1 MTMKNNDFKR
11 DVAMVLIIFVFG
23 IAVGIIL
30 EYFLVRKDMINL
42 KEKVAK
48 INCLENKVDIN
59 CIKDNLDKH
68 KVKFSHIVLAQCIL
82 ESNNL
87 TSDLFKRNSNAFGM
101 RVAAQRVT
109 FAINNHD
116 YGAYA
121 KYESVEDCILDYKAF
136 QIQNALFI
144 TTDADYFKLLGSIYA
159 EDPIYISKL
168 KNIIKKNKS

>member
-1 MTMKNNDFKR
+1 MKRIDDFKR
-11 DVAMVLIIFVFG
+11 DIALVLVVFVIG
-23 IAVGIIL
+23 IAIGVVL
-30 EYFLVRKDMINL
+30 EYSLTKKDIRIL

-48 INCLENKVDIN
+48 INCLEDKVDIN

-109 FAINNHD
+109 FAVNNHD

>member
-1 MTMKNNDFKR
+1 MINNDFKK
-11 DVAMVLIIFVFG
+11 DLTIVLVVFVIG
-23 IAVGIIL
+23 IAIGVVL
-30 EYFLVRKDMINL
+30 EYSLTKKDIRIL

-48 INCLENKVDIN
+48 INCLEDKVDIN

>member
-1 MTMKNNDFKR
+1 MINSDFKR
-11 DVAMVLIIFVFG
+11 DIAMVLIIFIFG
-23 IAVGIIL
+23 IGLGIIL
-30 EYFLVRKDMINL
+30 GYFLARKDVINL

-48 INCLENKVDIN
+48 INCLDEQIGVE
-59 CIKDNLDKH
+59 CLKDNLHKH

-87 TSDLFKRNSNAFGM
+87 TSPLFKNNKNCFGM
-101 RVAAQRVT
+101 RVAAQRFT

-121 KYESVEDCILDYKAF
+121 KYESVEDCVLDYKAF

-144 TTDADYFKLLGSIYA
+144 TNDSDYFKLLGSIYA

-168 KNIIKKNKS
+168 KNIIKKNKL

>member
-1 MTMKNNDFKR
+1 MKRVDDFKR
-11 DVAMVLIIFVFG
+11 DIALVLVVFVIG
-23 IAVGIIL
+23 IAIGVVL
-30 EYFLVRKDMINL
+30 EYSLIKKDIRIL

-48 INCLENKVDIN
+48 INCLEDKVDIN

-109 FAINNHD
+109 FAVNNHD

-168 KNIIKKNKS
+168 KTIIKKNKS

>member
-1 MTMKNNDFKR
+1 MINTDFKR
-11 DVAMVLIIFVFG
+11 DIIMVLVIFIFG
-23 IAVGIIL
+23 IAMGLAIG
-30 EYFLVRKDMINL
+30 YFLANKDMIKL

-48 INCLENKVDIN
+48 VNCLEDKIDIN
-59 CIKDNLDKH
+59 CIKNNLDKH

-101 RVAAQRVT
+101 RVAAQRFT
-109 FAINNHD
+109 FATNNHD

-136 QIQNALFI
+136 QLQNALFI
-144 TTDADYFKLLGSIYA
+144 TNDADYFKLLGSIYA
-159 EDPIYISKL
+159 EDPIYISKF

>member
-1 MTMKNNDFKR
+1 MKRVDDFKR
-11 DVAMVLIIFVFG
+11 DIALVLVVFVIG
-23 IAVGIIL
+23 IAIGVVL
-30 EYFLVRKDMINL
+30 EYSLTKKDIRIL

-48 INCLENKVDIN
+48 INCLEDKVDIN

-109 FAINNHD
+109 FAVNNHD

-168 KNIIKKNKS
+168 KTIIKKNKS